1 MTLKQL
7 VEKYLAIAGGFAFLA
22 PLADFGLSRAEV
34 EHIFGAFDED
44 YHISR
49 YLHFSQVSGP
59 AYSINGFDQTHISID
74 EGIQS
79 IL

>member
-7 VEKYLAIAGGFAFLA
+7 VEKYLSIAGGYTFLA
-22 PLADFGLSRAEV
+22 PLAEFGLERSELER
-34 EHIFGAFDED
+34 IFGAFDED

-59 AYSINGFDQTHISID
+59 AYNINAFEQTHISID
-74 EGIQS
+74 EDIQS